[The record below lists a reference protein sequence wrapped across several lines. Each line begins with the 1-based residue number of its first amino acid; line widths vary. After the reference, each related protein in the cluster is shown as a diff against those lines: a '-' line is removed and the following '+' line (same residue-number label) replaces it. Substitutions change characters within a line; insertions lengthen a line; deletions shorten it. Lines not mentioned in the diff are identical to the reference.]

1 MSPIASTRPRFAT
14 PDWGASA
21 ETPLCF
27 FEAPLNL
34 SYARFS
40 RPITTTRTVP
50 GDLWLH
56 ENKFDGSRA
65 YWLHKTLA
73 FGPEQDRLCR
83 IDDPSVVVVMGVSG
97 CGKRTIASM
106 LAHRLRALRR
116 PPRVTVSFEFGL
128 MTRIRGWGS
137 LMVSTLDELTARLGE
152 FDLLCVSMMWPN
164 EFIARAP
171 RLAFIQS
178 ISAGTDQYARD
189 ALKDQRFA
197 GGARPVLRCTRV
209 APPVGPVGIDVERP
223 RGTLD
228 DLFRDHHLLD
238 AFEARQVEHGV
249 EQEPFHDRA

>member
-56 ENKFDGSRA
+56 
-65 YWLHKTLA
+65 KTLA

-116 PPRVTVSFEFGL
+116 SPRVNV
-128 MTRIRGWGS
+128 R
-137 LMVSTLDELTARLGE
+137 
-152 FDLLCVSMMWPN
+152 
-164 EFIARAP
+164 
-171 RLAFIQS
+171 
-178 ISAGTDQYARD
+178 
-189 ALKDQRFA
+189 
-197 GGARPVLRCTRV
+197 
-209 APPVGPVGIDVERP
+209 
-223 RGTLD
+223 
-228 DLFRDHHLLD
+228 
-238 AFEARQVEHGV
+238 
-249 EQEPFHDRA
+249 

>member
-116 PPRVTVSFEFGL
+116 SPRVTVSFEFGL

-238 AFEARQVEHGV
+238 AFEARQVEHSV

>member
-56 ENKFDGSRA
+56 ENNFDGSRA

-116 PPRVTVSFEFGL
+116 SPRVTSRG
-128 MTRIRGWGS
+128 RRGWPS
-137 LMVSTLDELTARLGE
+137 FSRSAPART
-152 FDLLCVSMMWPN
+152 SMRVM
-164 EFIARAP
+164 RS
-171 RLAFIQS
+171 R
-178 ISAGTDQYARD
+178 ISVLQAVQGLSYD
-189 ALKDQRFA
+189 ALASPPRS
-197 GGARPVLRCTRV
+197 ARS
-209 APPVGPVGIDVERP
+209 A
-223 RGTLD
+223 
-228 DLFRDHHLLD
+228 
-238 AFEARQVEHGV
+238 
-249 EQEPFHDRA
+249 

>member
-116 PPRVTVSFEFGL
+116 SPRVTVSFEFGL

-152 FDLLCVSMMWPN
+152 F
-164 EFIARAP
+164 
-171 RLAFIQS
+171 
-178 ISAGTDQYARD
+178 
-189 ALKDQRFA
+189 
-197 GGARPVLRCTRV
+197 
-209 APPVGPVGIDVERP
+209 
-223 RGTLD
+223 
-228 DLFRDHHLLD
+228 
-238 AFEARQVEHGV
+238 EAC
-249 EQEPFHDRA
+249 P

>member
-40 RPITTTRTVP
+40 RPITTTRTVL

-56 ENKFDGSRA
+56 ENNFDGSRA

-116 PPRVTVSFEFGL
+116 SPRVTVSFEFGL

-137 LMVSTLDELTARLGE
+137 LMVSTLDE
-152 FDLLCVSMMWPN
+152 
-164 EFIARAP
+164 RAAWRVRSP
-171 RLAFIQS
+171 VRVHDVAQRVHR
-178 ISAGTDQYARD
+178 AGA
-189 ALKDQRFA
+189 AAGLHSVDQR
-197 GGARPVLRCTRV
+197 RH
-209 APPVGPVGIDVERP
+209 GPVC
-223 RGTLD
+223 
-228 DLFRDHHLLD
+228 
-238 AFEARQVEHGV
+238 A
-249 EQEPFHDRA
+249 